1 MNAQNASAVASQMR
15 KRTTATERNRARD
28 AINAYSIDLL
38 KKLQGVT
45 AFYP

>member
-1 MNAQNASAVASQMR
+1 MR

-38 KKLQGVT
+38 KKVT
-45 AFYP
+45 KHKEQRLPTVVIG